1 MPSRPSKS
9 AIKAI
14 EKAGSTTFDRPGSL
28 FSPAASAW
36 DHVFDSINDAPPP
49 FSTRAPRKHPPSRP
63 PLREGP
69 IRRQAMTTREI
80 SAFEDMFNMVFNAA
94 SDQPSCFP
102 HQDRTVEDTLSDTR
116 GTTSIGRHSKP
127 DSVMGD
133 LFGRLRRHSRKV
145 RWTTE
150 SDELLDRKKEEMDLC
165 DTDVQLLN
173 WAKREIFDESKRY
186 ENAALQ
192 AIQTATSPGKNHAE
206 SSQEGS
212 GLDSDPDSNSSSTK
226 TSPLELQPPTYP
238 HLLAYLMRAFR
249 ERHHDPH
256 LALSMFEHARRLSI
270 ASYVFGCSTPAY
282 NELIETRWRS
292 FRDLLGV
299 HDALEEMR
307 VNGVAMDTHTRRL
320 VEIVR
325 REVGQRE
332 LLSNDFDADANEKLD
347 LFARIEALAAGDS
360 GKRRVMAGNLHKR
373 PTETPWDEW
382 KSSLSNS
389 HSDNDGDWEFD
400 RWEQE
405 KWPRHHTRERS
416 RLTVRQ

>member
-1 MPSRPSKS
+1 MPSRASKS
-9 AIKAI
+9 AI

-28 FSPAASAW
+28 FSPTASAW
-36 DHVFDSINDAPPP
+36 DHVFDSINDMPPL

-63 PLREGP
+63 PLPEGP

-94 SDQPSCFP
+94 SDQPSCLP
-102 HQDRTVEDTLSDTR
+102 RQDRAVEDTPSDTR

-133 LFGRLRRHSRKV
+133 LIGRLRRHSRKV

-192 AIQTATSPGKNHAE
+192 AIRTAASPAKNNAG
-206 SSQEGS
+206 SSQQGS
-212 GLDSDPDSNSSSTK
+212 GVDSDSDSNSSSTK

-270 ASYVFGCSTPAY
+270 PSYVFGCSTPAY

-332 LLSNDFDADANEKLD
+332 LLWNDFSEDANEKLD

-360 GKRRVMAGNLHKR
+360 GKRRVMAGKLYKR
-373 PTETPWDEW
+373 PTETHWDEW

-405 KWPRHHTRERS
+405 NWPRHHTNERS
-416 RLTVRQ
+416 RLSVRQ